1 MTEYFIL
8 VEYVKCIIPA
18 MYGIFQVVLARL
30 PNAIYYPSLANAT
43 QLDLHRAQTNV
54 AVFVS
59 MEVLSGAFVLLLNR
73 RLHFSVLHQLAFVLE
88 TAADDIQAK
97 LAMFIPYCFF
107 FFLQH
112 NGTYSTW
119 GIAGVGRQGWHVMLN
134 KMLGCF
140 AVAWQV
146 STIPSSSNG
155 ESTALE
161 AQGKFEQGAR
171 RPSAVRSVTTYWY

>member
-1 MTEYFIL
+1 
-8 VEYVKCIIPA
+8 

-43 QLDLHRAQTNV
+43 QFDLHRTQTNM

-59 MEVLSGAFVLLLNR
+59 MEILSLATFVLLLNR

-107 FFLQH
+107 FLLQH
-112 NGTYSTW
+112 NGVDYTF
-119 GIAGVGRQGWHVMLN
+119 Q
-134 KMLGCF
+134 
-140 AVAWQV
+140 
-146 STIPSSSNG
+146 
-155 ESTALE
+155 
-161 AQGKFEQGAR
+161 FEWR
-171 RPSAVRSVTTYWY
+171 HHR